1 MKTLNRTILRS
12 IKSNLSYY
20 ISIILL
26 TALAVFLVSVA
37 FSNAYMISDDIKSI
51 MASGNVES
59 SQFLTSV
66 PLSKENIEKLEKEH
80 GVLIEET
87 EYLDFLIEDKTY
99 RFFKPTQ
106 KINKYQIL
114 QGDRIQN
121 KNEILLDRDFANS
134 NDIEIADIYTID
146 GKDYTVVGFA
156 VRPDYVYSPKNLTDA
171 WVDKADFA
179 MVQIDP
185 DMFEELKNEGSYS
198 ISAYYSVS
206 YGDDTDTDAFRRCIY
221 DEYGAYS
228 YLSAKSNVRISKPL
242 NAGLEMLMLAWFIG
256 PLLFAIILMLI
267 SVVLG
272 RMIEREKKHIGTLL
286 SFGYRNYEI
295 GMHYSVYA
303 IIPAIIGSVTG
314 VLLASL
320 AGKGV
325 AMYLLYDYQLINYD
339 YYIRTPVVLICLI
352 VPIVLYGSV
361 AYLRTHKLFKRNSIV
376 SLLTDRKD
384 NTRKQRHM
392 LEESKISF
400 KSKFR
405 TRELLS
411 KPSRTLL
418 VLLCLFLSSFMSLFG
433 FALGDTVDKMTE
445 NGIESGTVYKYN
457 YYLNQMLTD
466 NSFGGVNGIS
476 VSYEMSDN
484 GNSIVLNGVPTDS
497 KFKNM
502 ELLDGVY
509 SRSGFYIS
517 NAVAIERGLHK
528 GDKIKIRNTVT
539 LEDIEI
545 RIDGIVNDN
554 TNQAVYTSYEN
565 VKDIMQLKE
574 DYFNIIYSDEEL
586 SIPNDKL
593 AYISDSQSII
603 DILDTA
609 MSALDGFVY
618 GLVVI
623 GSMLGV
629 ISVYLVVNMIIEE
642 NKANISMLKVLGYRN
657 REIRSI
663 VMNTNHILVILGLL
677 ISYPLCY
684 GTLGVLSR
692 VAIPYMHVVLRP
704 CIDIS
709 SLALTALLI
718 AASYFFSLLLLFRK
732 VDKIDMVLA
741 LKGNRE

>member
-1 MKTLNRTILRS
+1 MKTINRTILRS

-26 TALAVFLVSVA
+26 TSLAVFLVSVA

-51 MASGNVES
+51 MSDGNVES
-59 SQFLTSV
+59 AQFITSV

-99 RFFKPTQ
+99 RFFKPAQ

-114 QGDRIQN
+114 QGENIQN

-134 NDIEIADIYTID
+134 NDIQIADAYEID
-146 GKDYTVVGFA
+146 GENFTVVGFA
-156 VRPDYVYSPKNLTDA
+156 IRPDYIYSPKNLTDA

-179 MVQIDP
+179 MVQVDF
-185 DMFEELKNEGSYS
+185 DTFEELKNKSSYS

-206 YGDDTDTDAFRRCIY
+206 YGDDTDTDAFRRCIN
-221 DEYGAYS
+221 DECGAYS
-228 YLSAKSNVRISKPL
+228 YLSSNSNIRISKPL
-242 NAGLEMLMLAWFIG
+242 NSGVEMLMLAWFIG
-256 PLLFAIILMLI
+256 PLLFTIILMLI

-272 RMIEREKKHIGTLL
+272 RLIEREKKHIGTLL

-295 GMHYSVYA
+295 GLHYSIYA

-314 VLLASL
+314 VLLAAF
-320 AGKGV
+320 AGNSV

-339 YYIRTPVVLICLI
+339 YYVRTPVVIICLI
-352 VPIVLYGSV
+352 VPTVLYGSV
-361 AYLRTHKLFKRNSIV
+361 AYIKTYKLFKRNSIV
-376 SLLTDRKD
+376 SLLTDRCDDTK
-384 NTRKQRHM
+384 KQRRM
-392 LEESKISF
+392 LESSKMNF
-400 KSKFR
+400 KRKFR
-405 TRELLS
+405 LRSLLS
-411 KPSRTLL
+411 NPARTLL

-433 FALGDTVDKMTE
+433 FALGDTVDQMTE

-457 YYLNQMLTD
+457 YFLNQVMTD
-466 NSFGGVNGIS
+466 NIFGGVSGIS

-497 KFKNM
+497 KFENM
-502 ELLDGVY
+502 ELLIGEY
-509 SRSGFYIS
+509 SNEGFYIS
-517 NAVAIERGLHK
+517 NAVAIERGLNK
-528 GDKIKIRNTVT
+528 GEKIKIRNTVT

-545 RIDGIVNDN
+545 KIDGIVNDN
-554 TNQAVYTSYEN
+554 TNQAVYTSYKN
-565 VKDIMQLKE
+565 VKDIMQIKE
-574 DYFNIIYSDEEL
+574 DYFNVIYSDEEL
-586 SIPNDKL
+586 SIPSEKL
-593 AYISDSQSII
+593 AYISDSQSIL

-618 GLVVI
+618 GLVII

-629 ISVYLVVNMIIEE
+629 ISVYLIVNMLIED
-642 NKANISMLKVLGYRN
+642 NRSNISMLKVLGYRN
-657 REIRSI
+657 REIRRI
-663 VMNTNHILVILGLL
+663 IMNTNHILVILGLL
-677 ISYPLCY
+677 LSYPLCY
-684 GTLGVLSR
+684 FTLNILSR
-692 VAIPYMHVVLRP
+692 VAIPYMHVVLQP
-704 CIDIS
+704 YIDIS
-709 SLALTALLI
+709 SFALTALLI
-718 AASYFFSLLLLFRK
+718 AASYFFSLSLLFGK